1 MRLPP
6 GPPLVWR
13 RPDLL
18 GDGQSAFWQGRFA
31 FARDYWEAEALMAR
45 GAERD
50 CIRGLA
56 EVAGGFLASDEGKSR
71 RAERLLA
78 RALRHLAQAPAE
90 LDAVQVRLIRSAA
103 DLLYSA
109 LRRGQPANAR
119 GLVQHQPAL

>member
-18 GDGQSAFWQGRFA
+18 GAGQTAFWQGRFA
-31 FARDYWEAEALMAR
+31 LARDYWEAEALMAR

-56 EVAGGFLASDEGKSR
+56 EVAAGFLASDEGKSSM
-71 RAERLLA
+71 AERLLS
-78 RALRHLAQAPAE
+78 RALRHLAHAPAE
-90 LDAVQVRLIRSAA
+90 LDEVHVRIIRGAA
-103 DLLYSA
+103 DLLHSA
-109 LRRGQPANAR
+109 LRRGQPADAR
-119 GLVQHQPAL
+119 GLVAQPAA